1 MKKIIYIPIALLLFA
16 CATKKIN
23 SKKPLYEIL
32 TYQEDGG
39 ATIRFYEI
47 LSESEEITMLL
58 ADPNLKKKIKSD
70 DIKSCNFLILN
81 LGTQVKGDFKYSLE
95 SIEESTTS
103 ISIKVKEIKS
113 IPDEDNVSDVF
124 YPYIIV
130 KINSKKPI
138 VLK

>member
-1 MKKIIYIPIALLLFA
+1 MGP
-16 CATKKIN
+16 
-23 SKKPLYEIL
+23 
-32 TYQEDGG
+32 
-39 ATIRFYEI
+39 
-47 LSESEEITMLL
+47 
-58 ADPNLKKKIKSD
+58 
-70 DIKSCNFLILN
+70 
-81 LGTQVKGDFKYSLE
+81 QVKGDFKYSLE

-138 VLK
+138 VLIINKKN